1 MSGMTFRLRSAAISL
16 AAYGACM
23 ASHAADCDALRNL
36 NLEHVEVSIA
46 ANVTAGGLQLD
57 LPGPFGA
64 ATNAALR
71 GAPAFC
77 RVALTARPT
86 SDSQIQIEVWL
97 PAENWNGRLQ
107 SVGNGA
113 WAGSI
118 GYTALAEA
126 VGNGY
131 AAASTDTGHMGN
143 TVEFAVGHPE
153 KLVDFAYRAVHEM
166 TLAAKAVVRAYYAQ
180 PADYAYFVGCS
191 TGGRQA
197 LAEAQ
202 RYPGDYDGIIAGAPA
217 YYPTHIQGMQVWTAA
232 IGQRAPGAAL
242 TEDDFVLAND
252 AVIKACD
259 TLDGVADGVIE
270 NPAACSFDAA
280 SLVCKSGAADGC
292 LSPLKAE
299 TVALIHRGPAD
310 SSGRVLHPGLSLGSE
325 RNWRTLSGDAPL
337 SLAAETY
344 GTLVYGDP
352 HWDYRTFD
360 AERDFAV
367 GVERIGALMD
377 SNDSNLEPFLVRG
390 GKLLLYHG
398 WNDPGIPAMGTVQYY
413 ESVLTSVDADQADD
427 GVRLFMV
434 PGMNHC
440 RGGVGTD
447 RFDAV
452 SALDRWVSRDQAP
465 ARIEAE
471 RVVEGE
477 TVRSRPLCAYPQVA
491 VYDGTG
497 STDRSENFVCK

>member
-1 MSGMTFRLRSAAISL
+1 MTFQHRAAALLL
-16 AAYGACM
+16 AACGAGGV
-23 ASHAADCDALRNL
+23 SQAADCSALETL
-36 NLEHVEVSIA
+36 DLGHVEVTLA
-46 ANVTAGGLQLD
+46 APVSAGGLQLD

-64 ATNAALR
+64 ASNTALR
-71 GAPAFC
+71 EASAFC

-86 SDSQIQIEVWL
+86 ADSEIEIEVWL
-97 PAENWNGRLQ
+97 PEVWNGRLQ

-126 VGNGY
+126 VKSGY
-131 AAASTDTGHMGN
+131 AAASTDTGHTGN
-143 TVEFAVGHPE
+143 TVEFAIGHPE
-153 KLVDFAYRAVHEM
+153 KLIDFAHRAVHEM
-166 TLAAKAVVRAYYAQ
+166 TLAAKAVVRAYYER

-202 RYPGDYDGIIAGAPA
+202 RYPDDYDGIISGAPA
-217 YYPTHIQGMQVWTAA
+217 YYPTHLQGMQVWTAA
-232 IGQRAPGAAL
+232 IGHRATGAAL
-242 TEDDFVLAND
+242 TVDDFALVND
-252 AVIKACD
+252 AVIDACD

-270 NPAACSFDAA
+270 NPAACRFDPG
-280 SLVCKSGAADGC
+280 SLVCESGASDRC

-310 SSGRVLHPGLSLGSE
+310 SRGRVLFPGLSPGSE
-325 RNWRTLSGDAPL
+325 RGWSTLSGNAPL

-352 HWDYRTFD
+352 SWDYRTFD

-367 GVERIGALMD
+367 GVERIGALMN
-377 SNDSNLEPFLVRG
+377 SNDADLEPFFARG

-398 WNDPGIPAMGTVQYY
+398 WNDPGIPAMGTVHYY
-413 ESVLTSVDADQADD
+413 ESVLASVGAEQAEG

-452 SALDRWVSRDQAP
+452 SALDRWVSRDEAP
-465 ARIEAE
+465 VRIEAE

-477 TVRSRPLCAYPQVA
+477 TVRSRPLCPYPQVA
-491 VYDGTG
+491 VFDGTG
-497 STDRSENFVCK
+497 STDLSENFVCE